1 MIEALFWRWLRA
13 IQRRS
18 SWLSRPA
25 DVGSRTITMPTKRGA
40 KPRKAYSTRSD
51 LEKVTSNW
59 TKTLGLFA
67 RREYS
72 VSIVRAA
79 MTAELAL
86 NFVIRHELQQ
96 RHKLPADFVDRQLKD
111 ANGIPGKLD
120 RLYLPIVARTAL
132 EAKAKAIAKEL
143 KDLNKQRN
151 DIAHR
156 GEFRRKPNSGVM
168 SNARRERDYVSCV
181 RVRKDVQAAEIQPS
195 GCS

>member
-1 MIEALFWRWLRA
+1 
-13 IQRRS
+13 
-18 SWLSRPA
+18 
-25 DVGSRTITMPTKRGA
+25 MPTKPRA

-79 MTAELAL
+79 VTAELAL

-111 ANGIPGKLD
+111 ANGITGKLD

-156 GEFRRKPNSGVM
+156 GEFRRKPTAESCLTLAEKEIT
-168 SNARRERDYVSCV
+168 SLVSEYEKTFKL
-181 RVRKDVQAAEIQPS
+181 RKFNPAAVHEGTFVTPNGAIMTVSLHPNEDEED
-195 GCS
+195 